1 MSDMKLIEAILI
13 FEDKLKKGKK
23 HFIYDS
29 GLCDNLATIGKKF
42 YQQQIKD
49 IVVNWKHFSGDLT
62 YPIGGKDVY
71 NHHKALET
79 LWVGDQLKLRKDLI
93 KFIKE
98 SFKEKFGGNKSNS

>member
-1 MSDMKLIEAILI
+1 MSDMKLIEAVLI

-49 IVVNWKHFSGDLT
+49 IVVYG
-62 YPIGGKDVY
+62 I
-71 NHHKALET
+71 
-79 LWVGDQLKLRKDLI
+79 
-93 KFIKE
+93 
-98 SFKEKFGGNKSNS
+98 